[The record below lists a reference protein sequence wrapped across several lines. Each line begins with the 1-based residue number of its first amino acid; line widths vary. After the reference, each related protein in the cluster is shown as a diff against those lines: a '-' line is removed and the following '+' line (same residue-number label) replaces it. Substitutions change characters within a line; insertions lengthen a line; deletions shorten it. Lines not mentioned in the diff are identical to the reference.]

1 MKRINEYKKL
11 LSVESEIDLKELKKT
26 YRSLVKEWHPDKF
39 QADDEKFAE
48 AELKSQQIIDGYHF
62 LISIAPETKETNLEK
77 YKETTSTS
85 RILDFDLKG
94 QVLKIDFSNGDSY
107 EYFGVSKK
115 VFQKLI
121 NSDIPVRFAKRNIYE
136 SFLYRKMKKAAVDA

>member
-11 LSVESEIDLKELKKT
+11 FSIEEEIDLKDLKTK
-26 YRSLVKEWHPDKF
+26 YRNLVKDWHPDKF
-39 QADDEKFAE
+39 QSDDEKFAE

-62 LISIAPETKETNLEK
+62 LISIAPETKEANAVE
-77 YKETTSTS
+77 YSETTSTC

-94 QVLKIDFSNGDSY
+94 QVLRIDFSNGDSY

-121 NSDIPVRFAKRNIYE
+121 NSDIPVRFAKRNIYND
-136 SFLYRKMKKAAVDA
+136 FLYRKMKKAAVVA

>member
-11 LSVESEIDLKELKKT
+11 FSIEEEIDLKDLKTK
-26 YRSLVKEWHPDKF
+26 YRNLVKDWHPDKF
-39 QADDEKFAE
+39 QSDDEKFAE

-62 LISIAPETKETNLEK
+62 LISISPETKEANAVE
-77 YKETTSTS
+77 YSETTSTC

-94 QVLKIDFSNGDSY
+94 QVLRIDFSNGDSY

-121 NSDIPVRFAKRNIYE
+121 NSDIPVRFAKRNIYND
-136 SFLYRKMKKAAVDA
+136 FLYRKMKKAAVVA